1 MRWALAIA
9 ASLIAL
15 VSLLVYTVDSHNG
28 GQPPVVPRGDTAS
41 FPDGRVARL
50 EAELREL
57 TTRIESLPSSTEGSP
72 DSPAAFAE
80 VDALHSQ
87 LIERFGAVETE
98 LQSLKKTLENL
109 VPAADVIGDQFSE
122 PTGRATADTYF
133 EQGKFATAA
142 GGYMTFLQN
151 NPNHPDAVDILRKA
165 RDAYRRAGYGAMA
178 MELQERILRDY
189 QLDDRHRELMTLARY
204 NKEVKRYD
212 EAIRQL
218 DAAAEAATSS
228 KEKLVAHSYR
238 SWYTELG
245 QGAAAGLAAYRQA
258 EQYAAELGMSEDIA
272 ATKIRKKIEQL
283 QKIVAAT
290 QN

>member
-15 VSLLVYTVDSHNG
+15 VSLLVYTVD
-28 GQPPVVPRGDTAS
+28 
-41 FPDGRVARL
+41 
-50 EAELREL
+50 
-57 TTRIESLPSSTEGSP
+57 
-72 DSPAAFAE
+72 
-80 VDALHSQ
+80 
-87 LIERFGAVETE
+87 
-98 LQSLKKTLENL
+98 
-109 VPAADVIGDQFSE
+109 
-122 PTGRATADTYF
+122 
-133 EQGKFATAA
+133 
-142 GGYMTFLQN
+142 
-151 NPNHPDAVDILRKA
+151 
-165 RDAYRRAGYGAMA
+165 
-178 MELQERILRDY
+178 
-189 QLDDRHRELMTLARY
+189 
-204 NKEVKRYD
+204 
-212 EAIRQL
+212 
-218 DAAAEAATSS
+218 S

>member
-1 MRWALAIA
+1 MSKESLGEFERLVLLAILHLGTRA
-9 ASLIAL
+9 YGATIIQELERR
-15 VSLLVYTVDSHNG
+15 TG
-28 GQPPVVPRGDTAS
+28 RTAS
-41 FPDGRVARL
+41 AGAMYVALKRL
-50 EAELREL
+50 ERKGSVSSELGA
-57 TTRIESLPSSTEGSP
+57 PSAHRG
-72 DSPAAFAE
+72 
-80 VDALHSQ
+80 
-87 LIERFGAVETE
+87 
-98 LQSLKKTLENL
+98 
-109 VPAADVIGDQFSE
+109 
-122 PTGRATADTYF
+122 GRPKRYF
-133 EQGKFATAA
+133 TVRQA
-142 GGYMTFLQN
+142 G
-151 NPNHPDAVDILRKA
+151 VDILRKA

-218 DAAAEAATSS
+218 DAAAEAATTS

-258 EQYAAELGMSEDIA
+258 EQYAAELGMSDDIA
-272 ATKIRKKIEQL
+272 TTKIRDKIDQL